1 MIKLKTKRALLLM
14 LMSVMTVINARSE
27 TTADIDG
34 LRYSLNGAYATVSR
48 VLSSNRSEKIIVPAT
63 ITYQGLQYTVNHIG
77 NKAFSS
83 AYASYTKEV
92 ELPETIE
99 GISEY
104 AFNNSNITKVKLN
117 EGLKEL
123 GAHAFENSSITELII
138 PSTVKTFNTYNSVP
152 YTFSGCNLL
161 RTLIYLG
168 TTAPKF
174 WTATSFTYV
183 PTMGSYSSP
192 SHSINNASV
201 IEMIS
206 FSESVFT
213 YSGNAPSPTWTNNV
227 EGYSAELEMPTLHSE
242 VGSYEVTIP
251 VTFTKGEVSFTTNIA
266 YTYTIEPVK
275 LKAKAVNMSRAYG
288 EPNPDFT
295 VSYSGF
301 INSDDENVLTT
312 PPAVST
318 KANVKS
324 AVGTYPLTV
333 SGGEAKNYTLEY
345 ESGELTINKASLN
358 IQVMDATR
366 IYGNDNSTFTIGYS
380 GLKNGE
386 TAPEWI
392 EKPTFTTKATKE
404 SDAGI
409 YEVSVA
415 CEPKNYTIVTN
426 TPGKLTIEKATLNV
440 KANNATMDYGGPM
453 PTYNYTYSGFV
464 NGDDER
470 AIATKPSI
478 ATEATVK
485 SDAGTY
491 AITPEGAQAKNYDFS
506 YTAGTLTINKRIL
519 KVKAINTS
527 RTYGESN
534 PDFTVSYSGFINSDN
549 ENVLTTPPV
558 VSTKANVKSA
568 VGTYPIT
575 ISGGEAK
582 NYTLEYE
589 PGELTIN
596 KASLNIQVMDATR
609 IYGNDNSTFTI
620 GYSGLKNGETAPE
633 WIEKPTFTTK
643 ATKESDAGIYEV
655 SVACEPKNYT
665 IATNTP
671 GKLTIEKATLNV
683 KANNATMDYGG
694 PMPTYSYTYS
704 GFVNGD
710 DESAIATKP
719 SIATEAT
726 VKSSFGT
733 YTITPEGAQAKNYDF
748 SYTAGT
754 LTINKRILKVKAN
767 SASRVYGEENPAFTV
782 EYDGFVNNETK
793 DALEVEPIAS
803 TTATAQSK
811 TGTYDIVVS
820 GGRSANYAMTY
831 QNGQLTITPRPLKAF
846 VGNYERP
853 YGEDNP
859 RFELQYDGFAGNDT
873 ESSFTNLPIAR
884 TSATRTSN
892 VGTYEIQVTGGYSP
906 NYTLSYG
913 KGTLTITKAE
923 QNFTWEQDL
932 TSLKVGDQV
941 ELQAYTS
948 SKLPI
953 SFTTDADDYAEIYKA
968 GTKTYMECKK
978 AGSFH
983 IKAVQEGNDN
993 YYPTQRINKNVTII
1007 DDEDNKPTLNI
1018 KQAENGMIST
1028 KVSKGGTYTFTIL
1041 AESGWKIH
1049 SVTFNETDVTGDL
1062 NPDNT
1067 YTTPKIT
1074 ENSTLTI
1081 IYEQDGSTV
1090 DAVKSSKV
1098 NIHATNRGICVNGV
1112 DVDDTIQVFTLDG
1125 ILQQS
1130 VRATESQVEI
1140 PLQKDQVYVV
1150 KAGGKTVKL
1159 RL

>member
-1 MIKLKTKRALLLM
+1 M
-14 LMSVMTVINARSE
+14 LMSVFTMHITYAVE
-27 TTADIDG
+27 VDG
-34 LRYSLNGAYATVSR
+34 LFYTFQGKYATCDGPATGNTSAVI
-48 VLSSNRSEKIIVPAT
+48 VVPAT
-63 ITYQGLQYTVNHIG
+63 ISYQGLEYTVTQINSSAFRMYDKRNAYVREVILP
-77 NKAFSS
+77 NTVERICELAFSN
-83 AYASYTKEV
+83 E
-92 ELPETIE
+92 
-99 GISEY
+99 
-104 AFNNSNITKVKLN
+104 NITSVSLA
-117 EGLKEL
+117 EGLKFIEAKAFRYTYSLTKLCIPETVQSIGDRAFGASHVTEL
-123 GAHAFENSSITELII
+123 NIPQSVQSIGDYAFEESHITEIII
-138 PSTVKTFNTYNSVP
+138 PESVSLGVEI
-152 YTFSGCNLL
+152 FKACNFL

-168 TTAPKF
+168 QQPPAN
-174 WTATSFTYV
+174 WTATSETYV
-183 PTMGSYSSP
+183 PDISDYNKPTY
-192 SHSINNASV
+192 SINHASV
-201 IEMIS
+201 KSMIT
-206 FSESVFT
+206 FSENVFE
-213 YSGNAPSPTWTNNV
+213 YKREGLSPTWTNNM
-227 EGYSAELEMPTLHSE
+227 EGYSTKFEMPVLHSDA
-242 VGSYEVTIP
+242 GIYEEIIP
-251 VTFTKGEVSFTTNIA
+251 VTFTKGEVSFTAKIP
-266 YTYTIEPVK
+266 YKYTIDPAK
-275 LKAKAVNMSRAYG
+275 LKVKVNNTSRTYG
-288 EPNPDFT
+288 EPNPGFT

-301 INSDDENVLTT
+301 VKGDDESALTT
-312 PPAVST
+312 KPVVAT
-318 KANVKS
+318 TANERS
-324 AVGTYPLTV
+324 AVG
-333 SGGEAKNYTLEY
+333 
-345 ESGELTINKASLN
+345 I
-358 IQVMDATR
+358 
-366 IYGNDNSTFTIGYS
+366 
-380 GLKNGE
+380 
-386 TAPEWI
+386 
-392 EKPTFTTKATKE
+392 
-404 SDAGI
+404 
-409 YEVSVA
+409 
-415 CEPKNYTIVTN
+415 
-426 TPGKLTIEKATLNV
+426 
-440 KANNATMDYGGPM
+440 
-453 PTYNYTYSGFV
+453 
-464 NGDDER
+464 
-470 AIATKPSI
+470 
-478 ATEATVK
+478 
-485 SDAGTY
+485 
-491 AITPEGAQAKNYDFS
+491 
-506 YTAGTLTINKRIL
+506 
-519 KVKAINTS
+519 
-527 RTYGESN
+527 
-534 PDFTVSYSGFINSDN
+534 
-549 ENVLTTPPV
+549 
-558 VSTKANVKSA
+558 
-568 VGTYPIT
+568 YPIT

-655 SVACEPKNYT
+655 TVACEPKNYT

-726 VKSSFGT
+726 VKSDAGT
-733 YTITPEGAQAKNYDF
+733 YAINPEGAQAKNYDF

-754 LTINKRILKVKAN
+754 LTINKRILNVKAN
-767 SASRVYGEENPAFTV
+767 SASRMYGEENPTFTI

-793 DALEVEPIAS
+793 DVLEVEPIVS
-803 TTATAQSK
+803 TTATVQSK

-859 RFELQYDGFAGNDT
+859 KFELQYEGLAGNDT
-873 ESSFTNLPIAR
+873 ESSLASLPIAR

-923 QNFTWEQDL
+923 QNFTWDQDL

-1062 NPDNT
+1062 NSDNT

-1074 ENSTLTI
+1074 ENSTLMI

-1112 DVDDTIQVFTLDG
+1112 EVDDTIQVFTLDG
-1125 ILQQS
+1125 MLQQS

>member
-14 LMSVMTVINARSE
+14 LMSVMMLVSVKAGTIVTV
-27 TTADIDG
+27 DG
-34 LRYSLNGAYATVSR
+34 LQYSLSGAYASIFRIAPGNTSTH
-48 VLSSNRSEKIIVPAT
+48 ITVPAT
-63 ITYQGLQYTVNHIG
+63 IVYDGLSYTVRGMAQSCFSSTYSENLYVEEIDLPNTIKRIEARAFQNSHITNVNLQEG
-77 NKAFSS
+77 VTSIEYQAFS
-83 AYASYTKEV
+83 
-92 ELPETIE
+92 
-99 GISEY
+99 G
-104 AFNNSNITKVKLN
+104 SNITKLKLP
-117 EGLKEL
+117 EGLESI
-123 GAHAFENSSITELII
+123 GEDAFQNLRITELII
-138 PSTVKTFNTYNSVP
+138 PSTVKLLDPDGIFR
-152 YTFSGCNLL
+152 GCNLL

-168 TTAPKF
+168 TNAPKY

-183 PTMGSYSSP
+183 PNKNIYGNPDSNM
-192 SHSINNASV
+192 NNASV

-213 YSGNAPSPTWTNNV
+213 YSGKAPSPAWTNNV
-227 EGYSAELEMPTLHSE
+227 EGYSANLNMPTLHSE
-242 VGSYEVTIP
+242 VGSYEDTIP
-251 VTFTKGEVSFTTNIA
+251 VTFTKGEVSFTAKIP
-266 YTYTIEPVK
+266 YKYTIEPVK
-275 LKAKAVNMSRAYG
+275 IKAKVISTSRTYG

-295 VSYSGF
+295 ISYSGF
-301 INSDDENVLTT
+301 IN
-312 PPAVST
+312 
-318 KANVKS
+318 
-324 AVGTYPLTV
+324 
-333 SGGEAKNYTLEY
+333 
-345 ESGELTINKASLN
+345 
-358 IQVMDATR
+358 
-366 IYGNDNSTFTIGYS
+366 
-380 GLKNGE
+380 
-386 TAPEWI
+386 
-392 EKPTFTTKATKE
+392 
-404 SDAGI
+404 
-409 YEVSVA
+409 
-415 CEPKNYTIVTN
+415 
-426 TPGKLTIEKATLNV
+426 
-440 KANNATMDYGGPM
+440 
-453 PTYNYTYSGFV
+453 
-464 NGDDER
+464 GDDEG
-470 AIATKPSI
+470 AIS
-478 ATEATVK
+478 VK
-485 SDAGTY
+485 
-491 AITPEGAQAKNYDFS
+491 
-506 YTAGTLTINKRIL
+506 
-519 KVKAINTS
+519 
-527 RTYGESN
+527 
-534 PDFTVSYSGFINSDN
+534 
-549 ENVLTTPPV
+549 PV
-558 VSTKANVKSA
+558 VATTANVKSA

-633 WIEKPTFTTK
+633 WIEKPTFTTT
-643 ATKESDAGIYEV
+643 ATKESDTGIYEV
-655 SVACEPKNYT
+655 AVACEPKNYT
-665 IATNTP
+665 ITTNTP

-704 GFVNGD
+704 GFMNGD
-710 DESAIATKP
+710 DERAIATKP

-726 VKSSFGT
+726 VKSDAGT

-754 LTINKRILKVKAN
+754 LTINKRILNVKAN
-767 SASRVYGEENPAFTV
+767 SASRMYGEENPTFTI

-793 DALEVEPIAS
+793 DVLEVEPIAS
-803 TTATAQSK
+803 TTATVQSK

-1028 KVSKGGTYTFTIL
+1028 KGSQGGTYTFTIL

-1062 NPDNT
+1062 NSDNT

-1112 DVDDTIQVFTLDG
+1112 EVDDTIQVFTLDG
-1125 ILQQS
+1125 MLQQS

>member
-386 TAPEWI
+386 TAPE
-392 EKPTFTTKATKE
+392 
-404 SDAGI
+404 
-409 YEVSVA
+409 
-415 CEPKNYTIVTN
+415 
-426 TPGKLTIEKATLNV
+426 L
-440 KANNATMDYGGPM
+440 
-453 PTYNYTYSGFV
+453 
-464 NGDDER
+464 
-470 AIATKPSI
+470 
-478 ATEATVK
+478 
-485 SDAGTY
+485 
-491 AITPEGAQAKNYDFS
+491 
-506 YTAGTLTINKRIL
+506 
-519 KVKAINTS
+519 
-527 RTYGESN
+527 
-534 PDFTVSYSGFINSDN
+534 
-549 ENVLTTPPV
+549 
-558 VSTKANVKSA
+558 
-568 VGTYPIT
+568 
-575 ISGGEAK
+575 
-582 NYTLEYE
+582 
-589 PGELTIN
+589 
-596 KASLNIQVMDATR
+596 
-609 IYGNDNSTFTI
+609 
-620 GYSGLKNGETAPE
+620 
-633 WIEKPTFTTK
+633 
-643 ATKESDAGIYEV
+643 
-655 SVACEPKNYT
+655 
-665 IATNTP
+665 
-671 GKLTIEKATLNV
+671 
-683 KANNATMDYGG
+683 
-694 PMPTYSYTYS
+694 
-704 GFVNGD
+704 
-710 DESAIATKP
+710 
-719 SIATEAT
+719 
-726 VKSSFGT
+726 
-733 YTITPEGAQAKNYDF
+733 
-748 SYTAGT
+748 
-754 LTINKRILKVKAN
+754 
-767 SASRVYGEENPAFTV
+767 
-782 EYDGFVNNETK
+782 
-793 DALEVEPIAS
+793 
-803 TTATAQSK
+803 
-811 TGTYDIVVS
+811 
-820 GGRSANYAMTY
+820 
-831 QNGQLTITPRPLKAF
+831 
-846 VGNYERP
+846 
-853 YGEDNP
+853 
-859 RFELQYDGFAGNDT
+859 
-873 ESSFTNLPIAR
+873 
-884 TSATRTSN
+884 
-892 VGTYEIQVTGGYSP
+892 
-906 NYTLSYG
+906 
-913 KGTLTITKAE
+913 
-923 QNFTWEQDL
+923 
-932 TSLKVGDQV
+932 
-941 ELQAYTS
+941 
-948 SKLPI
+948 
-953 SFTTDADDYAEIYKA
+953 
-968 GTKTYMECKK
+968 
-978 AGSFH
+978 
-983 IKAVQEGNDN
+983 
-993 YYPTQRINKNVTII
+993 
-1007 DDEDNKPTLNI
+1007 
-1018 KQAENGMIST
+1018 
-1028 KVSKGGTYTFTIL
+1028 
-1041 AESGWKIH
+1041 
-1049 SVTFNETDVTGDL
+1049 
-1062 NPDNT
+1062 
-1067 YTTPKIT
+1067 
-1074 ENSTLTI
+1074 
-1081 IYEQDGSTV
+1081 
-1090 DAVKSSKV
+1090 
-1098 NIHATNRGICVNGV
+1098 
-1112 DVDDTIQVFTLDG
+1112 
-1125 ILQQS
+1125 
-1130 VRATESQVEI
+1130 
-1140 PLQKDQVYVV
+1140 
-1150 KAGGKTVKL
+1150 
-1159 RL
+1159 